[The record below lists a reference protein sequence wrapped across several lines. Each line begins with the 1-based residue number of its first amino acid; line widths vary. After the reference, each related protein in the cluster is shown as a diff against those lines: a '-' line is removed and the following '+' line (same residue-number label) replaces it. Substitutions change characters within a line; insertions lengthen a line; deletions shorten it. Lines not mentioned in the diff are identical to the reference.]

1 MEVRSPLE
9 MEIRR
14 RIALAGPMP
23 VAEYMALC
31 LFDPAHGYYTT
42 HDPFGARGDFITAPE
57 VSQMFGELI
66 GLWVAAVWKQMGA
79 PENVRL
85 IELGPGRG
93 TMMKDAL
100 RAVKVVPEFR
110 TAVVAHLVEVSPLLR
125 AQQEK
130 ALEDAGVPIFWHAT
144 LADVPKGP
152 AIILANEFF
161 DALPVNQAIK
171 TERGW
176 HERRIQIDSNGE
188 LAFTVAPEP
197 MPFFQT
203 LLPPALRAPRAGAI
217 FEWRADTA
225 AIDLGRCIA
234 DNRGAGLVID
244 YGHTETGL
252 GETLQAVGQHAY
264 ADPLTFPGSLDLTA
278 HVDFQSLTR
287 AVEAMGARGFGPI
300 EQSQFLRR
308 LGIEQ
313 RAATLK
319 ADSARAGE
327 IDEALARLIGQNRT
341 AMGELFKVA
350 AFAHPSVGVL
360 PGFEV

>member
-1 MEVRSPLE
+1 

-14 RIALAGPMP
+14 RIASAGPMP
-23 VAEYMALC
+23 VDEYMALC
-31 LFDPAHGYYTT
+31 LFDPAYGYYIT

-57 VSQMFGELI
+57 ISQMFGELL

-79 PENVRL
+79 PENVRV

-110 TAVVAHLVEVSPLLR
+110 AAVVAHLVEVSPLLQT
-125 AQQEK
+125 QQEK
-130 ALEDAGVPIFWHAT
+130 VLESEGVPVFWHTA

-161 DALPVNQAIK
+161 DALPVNQAVR

-176 HERRIQIDSNGE
+176 HERRIQVDSNGE

-197 MPFFQT
+197 IPFFQT
-203 LLPPALRAPRAGAI
+203 LLPPALQTPRVGAI
-217 FEWRADTA
+217 FEWRADSA

-234 DNRGAGLVID
+234 DNRGAALVID

-278 HVDFQSLTR
+278 HVDFQALAR
-287 AVEAMGARGFGPI
+287 AVEATGARGFGPI

-319 ADSARAGE
+319 AGTARAGE
-327 IDEALARLIGQNRT
+327 IDRALARLIGQNRT
-341 AMGELFKVA
+341 AMGELFKAV
-350 AFAHPSVGVL
+350 AFAHPSVGL
-360 PGFEV
+360 PPGFGA

>member
-1 MEVRSPLE
+1 

-66 GLWVAAVWKQMGA
+66 GLWVAAVWKQIGA

-93 TMMKDAL
+93 TMIKDAL

-110 TAVVAHLVEVSPLLR
+110 AAAVAHLVEVSPLLR

-130 ALEDAGVPIFWHAT
+130 TLEDAGVPIFWHAT
-144 LADVPKGP
+144 LSDVPKGP

-278 HVDFQSLTR
+278 HVDFQSLAR

-350 AFAHPSVGVL
+350 AFAHPSVGTL

>member
-1 MEVRSPLE
+1 VEQHSPLE
-9 MEIRR
+9 TEIRR

-31 LFDPAHGYYTT
+31 LFDPTHGYYTT

-66 GLWVAAVWKQMGA
+66 GLWVSAVWKQMGA

-100 RAVKVVPEFR
+100 RAVKIVP
-110 TAVVAHLVEVSPLLR
+110 
-125 AQQEK
+125 
-130 ALEDAGVPIFWHAT
+130 GVPVFWHAA
-144 LADVPKGP
+144 LAEVPKGP
-152 AIILANEFF
+152 AIVLANEFF

-171 TERGW
+171 TDRGW
-176 HERRIQIDSNGE
+176 HERRIQIDSTDQ
-188 LAFTVAPEP
+188 LAFTIAHEP

-203 LLPPALRAPRAGAI
+203 LLPPDLHAPRVGAF
-217 FEWRADTA
+217 FEWRADTE
-225 AIDLGRCIA
+225 AIDLGRRVA
-234 DNRGAGLVID
+234 DGRGAALVID
-244 YGHTETGL
+244 YGHTQTGL

-264 ADPLTFPGSLDLTA
+264 ADPLTLPGSLDLTA
-278 HVDFQSLTR
+278 HVDFQSLAR
-287 AVEAMGARGFGPI
+287 AVEAMGTIGFGPI
-300 EQSQFLRR
+300 EQSLFLRR

-313 RAATLK
+313 RAAALK
-319 ADSARAGE
+319 ATANSTA
-327 IDEALARLIGQNRT
+327 IDQALTRLIGQSRT

-350 AFAHPSVGVL
+350 AFAHPSVGVP
-360 PGFEV
+360 PGFEI

>member
-1 MEVRSPLE
+1 

-66 GLWVAAVWKQMGA
+66 GLWVAAVWKQIGA

-93 TMMKDAL
+93 TMIKDAL

-110 TAVVAHLVEVSPLLR
+110 AAAVAHLVEVSPLLR

-130 ALEDAGVPIFWHAT
+130 TLEDAGVPIFWHAT
-144 LADVPKGP
+144 LSDVPKGP

-278 HVDFQSLTR
+278 HVDFQSLAR
-287 AVEAMGARGFGPI
+287 AIEAMGARGFGPI

-319 ADSARAGE
+319 ADRARAGE
-327 IDEALARLIGQNRT
+327 IDEALARLVGQNRT

>member
-1 MEVRSPLE
+1 

-66 GLWVAAVWKQMGA
+66 GLWVAAVWKQIGA

-93 TMMKDAL
+93 TMIKDAL

-110 TAVVAHLVEVSPLLR
+110 AAAVAHLVEVSPLLR

-130 ALEDAGVPIFWHAT
+130 TLEDAGVPIFWHAT
-144 LADVPKGP
+144 LSDVPKGP

-278 HVDFQSLTR
+278 HVDFQSLAR

-350 AFAHPSVGVL
+350 AFAHPSVGML

>member
-110 TAVVAHLVEVSPLLR
+110 TAVVAHLVEVSPLLQ

-130 ALEDAGVPIFWHAT
+130 TLEDAGVPIFWHAT

-278 HVDFQSLTR
+278 HVDFQSLAR
-287 AVEAMGARGFGPI
+287 AVEAMGVRGFGPI

-313 RAATLK
+313 RATTLK
-319 ADSARAGE
+319 ADRARAGE

-360 PGFEV
+360 PGLEV